1 MLEFEVAPG
10 DQSVYE
16 ITTTSGKKYLVRCPG
31 AQSWTTK
38 FDGLPVFL
46 IGKTSEKPVM
56 LRELDKIVSF
66 VKRDDLSSNDPRRP
80 EHMTILFQAPC
91 PPMLSVHLE

>member
-31 AQSWTTK
+31 TESWETK
-38 FDGLPVFL
+38 GDKLLVFL
-46 IGKTSEKPVM
+46 IGKVSEQPAM
-56 LRELDKIVSF
+56 LRELDKIVSIT
-66 VKRDDLSSNDPRRP
+66 KREDLVSNDPRRP
-80 EHMTILFQAPC
+80 ERMSHLFWAPA
-91 PPMLSVHLE
+91 PSIASVHLE

>member
-31 AQSWTTK
+31 TESWETK
-38 FDGLPVFL
+38 GDKLLVFL
-46 IGKTSEKPVM
+46 IGSVSERVVM
-56 LRELDKIVSF
+56 LRELDKIVSIT
-66 VKRDDLSSNDPRRP
+66 KREDLVSNDPRRP
-80 EHMTILFQAPC
+80 ERMSHLFWAPA
-91 PPMLSVHLE
+91 PSMASVHLE

>member
-31 AQSWTTK
+31 TESWETK
-38 FDGLPVFL
+38 GDKLLVFL
-46 IGKTSEKPVM
+46 IGKVSEQPTM

-66 VKRDDLSSNDPRRP
+66 TKREDLVSNDPRRP
-80 EHMTILFQAPC
+80 ERMSHLFWAPA
-91 PPMLSVHLE
+91 PSIASVHLE